1 MNIDL
6 EILKY
11 QSLKPVSENQDSLRE
26 IRKTSKNFAI
36 VDAFLLGVIV
46 GKREEGKRKLI
57 DQMKI
62 RLKHT

>member
-1 MNIDL
+1 MNKDL

-36 VDAFLLGVIV
+36 VEEFL
-46 GKREEGKRKLI
+46 LI
-57 DQMKI
+57 DQTKRRRSL
-62 RLKHT
+62 RLVCKYLEGARFIK

>member
-1 MNIDL
+1 MNKDL

-11 QSLKPVSENQDSLRE
+11 QFLKPVFENQDSLRE

-46 GKREEGKRKLI
+46 GKCEERKKKAHRSNE
-57 DQMKI
+57 DPS
-62 RLKHT
+62 